1 MASFGNAG
9 VLSDPAAAFRIG
21 FGANMKSGT
30 MYHDPAGLARTGNI
44 DMSDSIRADLQTD
57 MKAMGVTTGGSGT
70 AGYAMIPIYV
80 DPRIVDITR
89 KYTPLVELTP
99 RVANMGT
106 TADFNRIEAKGGA
119 TFQAEDAALS
129 ETNDT
134 YDRSSIAIKYL
145 YSVGRVTGPSQA
157 AVPGYTLGGFADSA
171 APTAKQLEVT
181 VKARA
186 MKELEENAIVNG
198 STGTTAS
205 WFDGYQTQIG
215 ATNTVDKNTSA
226 LALDDVYTAVQ
237 YAFDDGGRPNLAVCG
252 SSVFTDLNNLLLD
265 QFREA
270 SKTKLSWGF
279 ETLGLR
285 TMVGEIPVLP
295 SMYESNTSGSKACY
309 FLDMSEISMRV
320 LQDITYE
327 ELAKTNDSEK
337 FMLKAYET
345 YVVKAP
351 EFCASITEISA

>member
-1 MASFGNAG
+1 MAQFGNSGTIQDPSLAFRMSFG
-9 VLSDPAAAFRIG
+9 PT
-21 FGANMKSGT
+21 MKSGT
-30 MYHDPAGLARTGNI
+30 IYSDPEGMARAGKI
-44 DMSDSIRADLQTD
+44 DMTEQLRTDLGAD
-57 MKAMGVTTGGSGT
+57 MKAMGVTTGGAGT

-80 DPRIVDITR
+80 DPRIVDVSR

-106 TADFNRIEAKGGA
+106 TADYNRITAKGGA
-119 TFQAEDAALS
+119 VFGAEDAALT

-134 YDRSSIAIKYL
+134 YSRSSKAIKYL

-157 AVPGYTLGGFADSA
+157 AYPSYTLGGFTESA

-181 VKARA
+181 VKARS

-198 STGTTAS
+198 EDGTTAT
-205 WFDGYQTQIG
+205 WFDGYQAQVG
-215 ATNTVDKNTSA
+215 VTNTVDLDTSA
-226 LALDDVYTAVQ
+226 VALDDIYKAVQ

-252 SSVFTDLNNLLLD
+252 SSVFRDFNNLLLD

-270 SKTKLSWGF
+270 SSTKLSWGF

-351 EFCASITEISA
+351 EFCASITEIS